1 MNTIDD
7 TFTVQFDFGRV
18 DAEEESSRFAEI
30 WDGPI
35 LVSTLLRGAG
45 DKWIVDHVD
54 TDYVEPNHIDHEHES
69 VFDVVRIIH
78 EGLDA

>member
-7 TFTVQFDFGRV
+7 TFTIQFDFGRP
-18 DAEEESSRFAEI
+18 DAEESNSRFAEI

-35 LVSTLLRGAG
+35 RVATLLRR
-45 DKWIVDHVD
+45 DDVWIVDDVD
-54 TDYVEPNHIDHEHES
+54 TDYVEPNHIDHEHDS